1 MNIFQTLVLGIVE
14 GLTEF
19 LPISSTFH
27 LIVTSK
33 ILGLDSTEYLKLF
46 NVVIQSG
53 AILALLFIY
62 TRTLLTD
69 RKLLVNVANSFL
81 PTAIVGFI
89 LHGLI
94 KNVFFESD
102 LLILVVFI
110 LVGII
115 FLVLEKV
122 FAYRKIELTKDCSE
136 LTAKQ
141 SILVGFA
148 QALSVVP
155 GVSRA
160 GSVIVAMMC
169 LGYKREEAAKYTFL
183 LSMPTIMGAGFLD
196 LYQGR
201 EMLFNIDS
209 GWSLLLLGI
218 LTAFFTAY
226 FVVKWLTSYLATH
239 TLAIFGWYRLVIATL
254 LVIFKVLP

>member
-1 MNIFQTLVLGIVE
+1 MNTIQTLILGIVE

-33 ILGLDSTEYLKLF
+33 ILGLEPTEYLKIF

-53 AILALLFIY
+53 AILALLLIY
-62 TRTLLTD
+62 TKTLLND
-69 RKLLVNVANSFL
+69 SKLLLNVIYSFI
-81 PTAIVGFI
+81 PTGIVGFL
-89 LHGLI
+89 LHNII
-94 KNVFFESD
+94 KNIFFESEI
-102 LLILVVFI
+102 LILVVFI
-110 LVGII
+110 LVGAF
-115 FLVLEKV
+115 FLVLEK
-122 FAYRKIELTKDCSE
+122 YLSHNKIELTKDCSS
-136 LTAKQ
+136 LNVKQ
-141 SILVGFA
+141 SILVGLA

-183 LSMPTIMGAGFLD
+183 LSLPTILGAGALD

-201 EMLFNIDS
+201 ELILSMAS
-209 GWSLLLLGI
+209 GWSTLLLGM
-218 LTAFFTAY
+218 LTALITAY
-226 FVVKWLTSYLATH
+226 FVVKWLTNYLSTH
-239 TLAIFGWYRLVIATL
+239 TLAIFGWYRLVVAGILIA
-254 LVIFKVLP
+254 FKVLP